1 MSSSDARVESGSRWQ
16 SLRWRLPLLIG
27 AVSVAV
33 LTLVLY
39 AAYREVE
46 ATLLQTGAERARHA
60 ADQVSGLFG
69 RSTRQSFDQLR
80 QVAPTLSEYLRDPTD
95 RHLASAQQA
104 LVPLAAGPNRH
115 ITVWNAAGT
124 RMFDLPMVPVNDDKP
139 DLGSVAPLAAPPE
152 LGFGFIRVAGNRFFT
167 DVGVAVP
174 EPGSSKRLG
183 VVAIRSGLSV
193 SPADLLN
200 RLVGVDARIL
210 LGNRRGDVWTDL
222 TRAVPGPEVD
232 LPTDGAKEY
241 RTRDGDRRLG
251 ALSGVPGA
259 PWVVWVEFPRAA
271 ILSPATRFLQRMIYL
286 GLVMAIATTVLVR
299 WLTIRVTTPLATM
312 TTAAEAMAA
321 GDYSRRVEGGRADE
335 IGRLGRAFNAMTEQV
350 DSART
355 VLEDRVSERTAQ
367 LNAAVSKLHE
377 RSRDREA
384 YLATIVESSGDA
396 IIGKDLDGNITSW
409 NKGAVEILGYT
420 AGEMIGTSI
429 MRLIPED
436 RHDEERHI
444 LEQIRKGQR
453 LNHFET
459 RRLTRDGRLIDVSL
473 TSSPI
478 TGADGTV
485 VGGSTVLRDVSEYNR
500 AEAARRTSE
509 SRYRTLFDY
518 APDGIIISDAQGI
531 YLDVNAR
538 LCEMLG
544 YTRDEL
550 IGMDASRIV
559 VRSELAH
566 VQPALDTIVKT
577 ADYHREWQLQRKDG
591 SVFVADVIGTLMPD
605 GNPLAMVR
613 DVTERDAAAAAVRS
627 AEERMR
633 FALEAA
639 GVGIWDMDFES
650 GALKWSESFVLH
662 HGLKRGVAG
671 GAVEDVIER
680 IHPQDRETVV
690 HAMRSVNQAAT
701 EFTLEYRAIWP
712 DGMIRWLNGA
722 GRIIVGQHG
731 EPVRAVGVSLDV
743 TARHILEAQLQQ
755 SQKMEAV
762 GQLAGGVAHDFNN
775 LLTAVLG
782 FSRLVRDSLDEDD
795 PRIADIDEVIQA
807 GVRATA
813 LTKQLLAF
821 SRKEVIKPVA
831 VDVNSLIENTHTML
845 RRLIGEDIEV
855 VLALGSGVAPI
866 YADPGQLDQV
876 LMNLAVNA
884 RDAMPNGGRLT
895 IETANV
901 DLDASFGSKHGP
913 VEAGSYV
920 MLAVSDTGI
929 GMTEEVR
936 ARLFEPF
943 FTTKERGR
951 GTGLGLSTVF
961 GIVKQN
967 GGYVYVYSE
976 PEHGATFKIYFP
988 RLVAGAPN
996 VVLRSGMSIPPGS
1009 ETVLLVEDE
1018 EAVRLLVRLI
1028 LQNMGYRVLVAG
1040 NPPEAEALFARYGQE
1055 IDGLI
1060 TDVIMPGGSG
1070 PTLFESLSRTKP
1082 NLRVLYMSGYTDDA
1096 MFRRGRLGEGVTFL
1110 QKPFAAEALLR
1121 TLREVL
1127 DAPPGSLPSGSL
1139 PAA

>member
-241 RTRDGDRRLG
+241 RTREGDRRLG

-259 PWVVWVEFPRAA
+259 PWVVWVDSRAA

-384 YLATIVESSGDA
+384 YLATIVESSDDA

-409 NKGAVEILGYT
+409 NSGALKVFGYT
-420 AGEMIGTSI
+420 AGEMLGTSI
-429 MRLIPED
+429 LRVIPAD
-436 RHDEERHI
+436 RQDEEHHMLAI
-444 LEQIRKGQR
+444 LRRSERIDHFVTQR
-453 LNHFET
+453 QT
-459 RRLTRDGRLIDVSL
+459 KDGRLIDVSV
-473 TSSPI
+473 TVSPI
-478 TGADGTV
+478 PTRAAASSACRKWRATSPGASAPK
-485 VGGSTVLRDVSEYNR
+485 STRASE
-500 AEAARRTSE
+500 A
-509 SRYRTLFDY
+509 RYRALFDY
-518 APDGIIISDAQGI
+518 APDGIVVADAQPLPGRQSEI
-531 YLDVNAR
+531 CR
-538 LCEMLG
+538 MLG
-544 YTRDEL
+544 YTREEL
-550 IGMDASRIV
+550 VGRHASRIV
-559 VRSELAH
+559 APGPRFRTSG
-566 VQPALDTIVKT
+566 PPCGRPPSWRTIT
-577 ADYHREWQLQRKDG
+577 ANG
-591 SVFVADVIGTLMPD
+591 CSG
-605 GNPLAMVR
+605 
-613 DVTERDAAAAAVRS
+613 ERTA
-627 AEERMR
+627 
-633 FALEAA
+633 
-639 GVGIWDMDFES
+639 
-650 GALKWSESFVLH
+650 
-662 HGLKRGVAG
+662 
-671 GAVEDVIER
+671 
-680 IHPQDRETVV
+680 
-690 HAMRSVNQAAT
+690 RSVPAEVMAT
-701 EFTLEYRAIWP
+701 
-712 DGMIRWLNGA
+712 
-722 GRIIVGQHG
+722 
-731 EPVRAVGVSLDV
+731 
-743 TARHILEAQLQQ
+743 
-755 SQKMEAV
+755 
-762 GQLAGGVAHDFNN
+762 
-775 LLTAVLG
+775 
-782 FSRLVRDSLDEDD
+782 
-795 PRIADIDEVIQA
+795 
-807 GVRATA
+807 
-813 LTKQLLAF
+813 
-821 SRKEVIKPVA
+821 
-831 VDVNSLIENTHTML
+831 
-845 RRLIGEDIEV
+845 
-855 VLALGSGVAPI
+855 
-866 YADPGQLDQV
+866 
-876 LMNLAVNA
+876 
-884 RDAMPNGGRLT
+884 
-895 IETANV
+895 
-901 DLDASFGSKHGP
+901 
-913 VEAGSYV
+913 
-920 MLAVSDTGI
+920 
-929 GMTEEVR
+929 
-936 ARLFEPF
+936 
-943 FTTKERGR
+943 
-951 GTGLGLSTVF
+951 
-961 GIVKQN
+961 
-967 GGYVYVYSE
+967 
-976 PEHGATFKIYFP
+976 
-988 RLVAGAPN
+988 
-996 VVLRSGMSIPPGS
+996 
-1009 ETVLLVEDE
+1009 
-1018 EAVRLLVRLI
+1018 
-1028 LQNMGYRVLVAG
+1028 
-1040 NPPEAEALFARYGQE
+1040 
-1055 IDGLI
+1055 
-1060 TDVIMPGGSG
+1060 
-1070 PTLFESLSRTKP
+1070 
-1082 NLRVLYMSGYTDDA
+1082 
-1096 MFRRGRLGEGVTFL
+1096 
-1110 QKPFAAEALLR
+1110 
-1121 TLREVL
+1121 
-1127 DAPPGSLPSGSL
+1127 
-1139 PAA
+1139 

>member
-1 MSSSDARVESGSRWQ
+1 MSSSDAGVERGSRWQ
-16 SLRWRLPLLIG
+16 SLRWRLPLVVA

-46 ATLLQTGAERARHA
+46 ATLLQTGAESARHA
-60 ADQVSGLFG
+60 ADQVSALFG
-69 RSTRQSFDQLR
+69 RSTRQSLDQLR
-80 QVAPTLSEYLRDPTD
+80 QVAPTLSEHLRDPSE

-104 LVPLAAGPNRH
+104 LAPLATGPNRH

-124 RMFDLPMVPVNDDKP
+124 RMFDLPIVVVKGDKP
-139 DLGSVAPLAAPPE
+139 DLGSAAPLTSPPQPG
-152 LGFGFIRVAGNRFFT
+152 LGLIRVAGDRFFT
-167 DVGVAVP
+167 DVGVAIS
-174 EPGSSKRLG
+174 EPDSSKGLG
-183 VVAIRSGLSV
+183 AVAIRSGLSV
-193 SPADLLN
+193 SPPDSPQPS
-200 RLVGVDARIL
+200 
-210 LGNRRGDVWTDL
+210 RRRRRTHPSRQSRRRCLDRF

-232 LPTDGAKEY
+232 LRTDGAKEY
-241 RTRDGDRRLG
+241 RTPDGNRRLG
-251 ALSGVPGA
+251 ALSGVPGTA
-259 PWVVWVEFPRAA
+259 WVVWVEFPRAV
-271 ILSPATRFLQRMIYL
+271 ILSPATRFLRRMIYL
-286 GLVMAIATTVLVR
+286 GLLMAVATTVLVR
-299 WLTIRVTTPLATM
+299 WLAIRVTTPLATM

-321 GDYSRRVEGGRADE
+321 GDYSRRVDGGRADE

-350 DSART
+350 ASARSA
-355 VLEDRVSERTAQ
+355 LEDRVGERTAQ
-367 LNAAVSKLHE
+367 LHAAVSKLHE

-396 IIGKDLDGNITSW
+396 IIGKDLAGNITSW
-409 NKGAVEILGYT
+409 NNGAVEILGYT
-420 AGEMIGTSI
+420 AAEMIGTSI

-436 RHDEERHI
+436 RHSEERHI
-444 LEQIRKGQR
+444 LEQIRNGER

-459 RRLTRDGRLIDVSL
+459 RRLTKDGRLIEVSL

-478 TGADGTV
+478 TGAHGTV
-485 VGGSTVLRDVSEYNR
+485 VGVSTVLRDVSEYNR
-500 AEAARRTSE
+500 AEAARRISE

-518 APDGIIISDAQGI
+518 APDGIIICNSRGI

-550 IGMDASRIV
+550 IGMDASQIV
-559 VRSELAH
+559 AGSELAH
-566 VQPALDTIVKT
+566 VQPALDTIVNT
-577 ADYHREWQLQRKDG
+577 SDYHREWQLRRKDG
-591 SVFVADVIGTLMPD
+591 SVFVADVIATLMPD
-605 GNPLAMVR
+605 GNLLAMVR
-613 DVTERDAAAAAVRS
+613 DVTDRDAAAAAVRS

-639 GVGIWDMDFES
+639 GVGVWDMDVES
-650 GALKWSESFVLH
+650 GALTWSDMFVVH

-671 GAVEDVIER
+671 GALEDLLAR

-690 HAMRSVNQAAT
+690 HAMRSVNEAAA

-755 SQKMEAV
+755 SQKMDAV

-782 FSRLVRDSLDEDD
+782 FSRLVRDSLDHED

-831 VDVNSLIENTHTML
+831 VDVNALIENTHTML

-855 VLALGSGVAPI
+855 VLGLGRDVAAI

-884 RDAMPNGGRLT
+884 RDAMPSGGRLT
-895 IETANV
+895 IETANI

-943 FTTKERGR
+943 FTTKDRGR

-976 PEHGATFKIYFP
+976 PGHGATFKIYFP
-988 RLVAGAPN
+988 RLAAGAPN
-996 VVLRSGMSIPPGS
+996 AAPPAEISIRSGS

-1040 NPPEAEALFARYGQE
+1040 NPAEAEALFAKYGQD

-1070 PTLFESLSRTKP
+1070 PTLFESLSSTETESPRFVHVWLHRRRDVP
-1082 NLRVLYMSGYTDDA
+1082 PRSPG
-1096 MFRRGRLGEGVTFL
+1096 RGRHVPAETVCRRST
-1110 QKPFAAEALLR
+1110 PAHAA
-1121 TLREVL
+1121 
-1127 DAPPGSLPSGSL
+1127 
-1139 PAA
+1139 